1 MIPEVLAP
9 FVGHYPFNTCFGGG
23 FDEGGFLVWGC
34 GDGHRDYED
43 VLALESRH
51 ERAVRSVVYV
61 LGGDV
66 GGKDTGAFWAG
77 KSRDGMF
84 AVCE

>member
-1 MIPEVLAP
+1 
-9 FVGHYPFNTCFGGG
+9 
-23 FDEGGFLVWGC
+23 
-34 GDGHRDYED
+34 
-43 VLALESRH
+43 LALESRY

-77 KSRDGMF
+77 KSRNGMF
-84 AVCE
+84 AVYEERGDNMGAEGSSSLGV